1 MKEIRKVQKIIQ
13 SSLFLMII
21 LPAVIFSLG
30 NILTWI
36 LGFADEPSE
45 IELILNPFAGGF
57 IGVIGYVYLKGQRK
71 IEEQE
76 QRKPGKALKTD
87 KKGR

>member
-1 MKEIRKVQKIIQ
+1 MKEIRKVQKVIQ

-21 LPAVIFSLG
+21 VPAIIFSLG

-36 LGFADEPSE
+36 VGFADEPSQ
-45 IELILNPFAGGF
+45 IELILNPIAGGF
-57 IGVIGYVYLKGQRK
+57 IGVIGYVYLREKKK

-76 QRKPGKALKTD
+76 QRKLE
-87 KKGR
+87 KK